1 MIRPGGGHL
10 LRQIGAH
17 EHARVTYIELF
28 FDLVFVFAVTQL
40 SHSPLNHLTW
50 SGALHVL
57 LLFLAVWWVW
67 IYTSWVTNWLDP
79 ERTPVRIL
87 LLALML
93 AGLVLSTSLPGAFYG
108 KGLPF
113 AIAYV
118 FMQVGR
124 SLFMLWGLGDA
135 NPTNTKNFQRITLW
149 LAASAPLWIAGGLS
163 SGDARLWFWI
173 AALAIEYA
181 GPSLGFWVP
190 RMGRST
196 TGHWKVEGAH
206 LAERCSLFIIIAL
219 GESIL
224 VTGIAFAELA
234 WRWVEFVAFIA
245 AFIGTV
251 AMWWIYFDTGADRG
265 SQRISHSSDPGRM
278 ARLDYTYLHLLIVA
292 GIIVSTVA
300 DELIL
305 AHALGHAEPSA
316 IAVIIGGPA
325 LYLLGNLL
333 FKATLSNRAPL
344 SHVVGL
350 ILLGGLTPAALYI
363 AAAPVRH
370 RHHRGADRGGDLGDI
385 LADAPADARSPQSD
399 VTLASA
405 SRDVTL
411 EVFGFVARIVDHA
424 FHHVADRHDANNAPV
439 IDHRQMADAPRRHRF
454 HHLIDRIAHAARNDR
469 AGHHG
474 VDRDLEDCAAFVG

>member
-1 MIRPGGGHL
+1 MIKPGGGHL

-28 FDLVFVFAVTQL
+28 FDLVFVFAITQL
-40 SHSPLNHLTW
+40 SHSLLNHLTW

-57 LLFLAVWWVW
+57 LLFMAVWWVW

-93 AGLVLSTSLPGAFYG
+93 AGLMLSTSLPEAFYD

-135 NPTNTKNFQRITLW
+135 NPVNTKNFQRITLW
-149 LAASAPLWIAGGLS
+149 LIASAPLWIAGAIA
-163 SGDARLWFWI
+163 SGDTRLYLWI
-173 AALAIEYA
+173 GALAIEYA

-196 TGHWKVEGAH
+196 TGDWNVEGAH

-224 VTGIAFAELA
+224 VTGIAFAELS
-234 WRWVEFVAFIA
+234 WRWIDFAAFIT

-251 AMWWIYFDTGADRG
+251 AMWWIYFDTGAARG
-265 SQRISHSSDPGRM
+265 SERISHSSDPGRL

-292 GIIVSTVA
+292 GIIVSAVA

-305 AHALGHAEPSA
+305 AHALNPPGGHAEPPA

-333 FKATLSNRAPL
+333 FKATFSRRAPP
-344 SHVVGL
+344 SHMVGL
-350 ILLGGLTPAALYI
+350 ICLAVLTPAALYL
-363 AAAPVRH
+363 PP
-370 RHHRGADRGGDLGDI
+370 I
-385 LADAPADARSPQSD
+385 LS
-399 VTLASA
+399 
-405 SRDVTL
+405 
-411 EVFGFVARIVDHA
+411 GVATTAVLIM
-424 FHHVADRHDANNAPV
+424 VATWETVSLTRQRLR
-439 IDHRQMADAPRRHRF
+439 DHRKAT
-454 HHLIDRIAHAARNDR
+454 
-469 AGHHG
+469 
-474 VDRDLEDCAAFVG
+474 